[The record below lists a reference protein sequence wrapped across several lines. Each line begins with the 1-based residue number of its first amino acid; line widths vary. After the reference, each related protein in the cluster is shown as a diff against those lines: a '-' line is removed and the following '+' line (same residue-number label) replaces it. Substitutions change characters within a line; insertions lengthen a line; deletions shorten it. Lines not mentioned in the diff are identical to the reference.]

1 MTYLSQT
8 AIALPFEIYP
18 THIRNLGLDSLAGI
32 FWILVAATRNRKNS
46 FDNDIS
52 VSASI
57 SDGQETE
64 KQRDGSNTYTST
76 ESDSVPWRRPRQH
89 PAQSA
94 LLIALLFGMY
104 VFSGLLTPVIV
115 TFLNIIAVFIPLTV
129 PIQRCVSSLE
139 VSTVLYFYSD
149 ILFYLNMIS

>member
-32 FWILVAATRNRKNS
+32 FWILVAATRNKKNS

-52 VSASI
+52 VSI

-64 KQRDGSNTYTST
+64 KQRDGSDTYTST

>member
-32 FWILVAATRNRKNS
+32 FWILVAATRNKKNS

-52 VSASI
+52 VSV

-64 KQRDGSNTYTST
+64 KQRDEMDTFST

-129 PIQRCVSSLE
+129 PIQRCVLSSE
-139 VSTVLYFYSD
+139 VSTILHFHSD